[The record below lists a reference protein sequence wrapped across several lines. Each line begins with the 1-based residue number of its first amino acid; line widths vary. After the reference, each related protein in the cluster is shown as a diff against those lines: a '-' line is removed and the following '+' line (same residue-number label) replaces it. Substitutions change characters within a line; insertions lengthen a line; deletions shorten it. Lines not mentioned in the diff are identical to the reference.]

1 MFYLESG
8 KSNFKL
14 THFIALELFPR
25 HFLKVF
31 RKKNVN
37 KGTQQEREKAKM
49 VGWVS
54 KVEIQNN
61 LKKNSNIELGQFVVR
76 LTQP

>member
-25 HFLKVF
+25 HSLKILE
-31 RKKNVN
+31 KKVN

-61 LKKNSNIELGQFVVR
+61 LKKNSHIELGQFVVR